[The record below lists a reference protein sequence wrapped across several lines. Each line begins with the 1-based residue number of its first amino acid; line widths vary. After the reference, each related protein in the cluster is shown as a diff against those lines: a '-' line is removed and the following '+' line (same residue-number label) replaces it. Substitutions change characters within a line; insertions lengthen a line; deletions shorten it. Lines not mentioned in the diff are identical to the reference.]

1 MDHGS
6 YGFPNCRIY
15 FFEVTCIFRAY
26 YFHESDPILSKLLI
40 QIYELKKGS
49 HPQILKF

>member
-1 MDHGS
+1 MEVM
-6 YGFPNCRIY
+6 GFQIVEFI